1 MSCFGCWAQG
11 PLPFFR
17 PIFAGSKP
25 KLPGPILPKGHRLDT
40 TQACLLACYPVGNDQ
55 TAGGLFLPRAPKA
68 STPTCVPSSPLARP
82 FSCMTSAH
90 GLSPT
95 VSHTCSF
102 RIGHHSDS
110 AMVTRPSY
118 SDLTRVIRPR
128 SFGFGNGHSDSA
140 IVIRPPFQTR
150 PR

>member
-1 MSCFGCWAQG
+1 MFFISCLFRIKIICVFKYLFVFKGRLVIVITVLFIYLSYFVFYCLVLVVG
-11 PLPFFR
+11 PKVLYFFFR

-90 GLSPT
+90 GLFPT
-95 VSHTCSF
+95 VF
-102 RIGHHSDS
+102 PYMLLQNRL
-110 AMVTRPSY
+110 V
-118 SDLTRVIRPR
+118 
-128 SFGFGNGHSDSA
+128 
-140 IVIRPPFQTR
+140 
-150 PR
+150 